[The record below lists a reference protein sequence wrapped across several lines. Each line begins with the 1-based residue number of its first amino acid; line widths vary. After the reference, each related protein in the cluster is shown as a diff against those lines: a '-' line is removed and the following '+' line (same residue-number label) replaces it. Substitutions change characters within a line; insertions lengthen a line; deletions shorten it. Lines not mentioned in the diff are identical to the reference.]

1 MAYLKIRHKEKA
13 GYRVGKYHD
22 DHALIDVI
30 SYIFDPRKIPSGYVG
45 GLAVNPNNAVYEM
58 SMLSRC
64 YAQDSGVR
72 LRHMILAF
80 ESGELDTM
88 KRGAACAAYQIGY
101 EAAKFY
107 GWHYQIVYA
116 VHENTD
122 IIHIHFVMNT
132 TDYLTGLKYEGKKAD
147 LYRFL
152 EHTNAVLEQYG
163 TSAVF
168 LQDDEDRLF

>member
-13 GYRVGKYHD
+13 GYTSGKYHD

-30 SYIFDPRKIPSGYVG
+30 TYIFDPQKIPSGYVG

-58 SMLSRC
+58 SMLSLC

-72 LRHMILAF
+72 LRHMILSF

-88 KRGAACAAYQIGY
+88 KRGGACKASRIAY
-101 EAAKFY
+101 EVAKFY
-107 GWHYQIVYA
+107 GWHHQIVYA
-116 VHENTD
+116 VHEDTNK
-122 IIHIHFVMNT
+122 IHIHFVMNT
-132 TDYLTGLKYEGKKAD
+132 ADYLTGLKYEGKKAD

-152 EHTNAVLEQYG
+152 EHINAVLEQYG